1 MSGWAVSERVGA
13 TEVARRGA
21 EALRVEVFARDGWAA
36 EAGEAAR
43 FRRRL
48 AHQVRRDLWRALRR
62 VRGFAPVVR
71 VEGPEAGRVTVEAG
85 GRLARSGAEAQ
96 VRAAA
101 AALLADLALRRRWTA
116 FAARPLAR
124 SRARR

>member
-1 MSGWAVSERVGA
+1 MVTETLGA
-13 TEVARRGA
+13 TEVARAGA
-21 EALRVEVFARDGWAA
+21 GALRGEASVRDGWRA
-36 EAGEAAR
+36 EAADAPR

-71 VEGPEAGRVTVEAG
+71 VEGPEAGRVTVQAG
-85 GRLARSGAEAQ
+85 GRLAAPGAEAQ

-101 AALLADLALRRRWTA
+101 AALLADEALRGRWTA
-116 FAARPLAR
+116 FAARE
-124 SRARR
+124 ARR